1 MTVAAKP
8 ATISYIEDGVSVSFA
23 VPFRFK
29 AANDL
34 VVDRVVNGDV
44 LPLQL
49 GVDYSVTGGT
59 TDAGG
64 TLTRLAKTN
73 GAVLRITR
81 DTARA
86 QPMTYATG
94 DRFPAASHEDALDR
108 QMLIAQEQDA
118 IQEDVRNRSLM
129 LPPGSIQPDLAAGDF
144 DGPVKVLILDPV
156 TRTVQPAD
164 SRAFAGVPGV
174 GGNTFL
180 TLQQLRDLDPTKYQS
195 ATLADGVNP
204 PVSYAYVAGNFVGKD
219 DNVNVVRLNAVPLA
233 LGALVRQ
240 GAQSVAYASP
250 VAIGAPQGQDEKNLT
265 SVDVYDAL
273 TLSMRAAFRSGSR
286 DFDAGPALQAIMD
299 YAQGANSQA
308 NASGGVELQ
317 WREGVYVTSTGLTNR
332 FRADNSIIDDNDL
345 RRMNMRGGGSANTA
359 LIYTGPND
367 GVAYDVRGV
376 NDASGRDL
384 YHVVKGMRLLRFPL
398 NSRTATGMRAR
409 YVADLH
415 MEDFMVYGFATGLL
429 LQDVLGVSAD
439 RLWVLANDVGL
450 RMGLVDWTNPN
461 VCRFT
466 NGRFGG
472 NMSLAAHI
480 IRGANIGFY
489 GTRWEG
495 NGADRSN
502 TAITLLYE
510 GGPPEGAHALTLD
523 DNYFENNR
531 GIADASFAWA
541 SPYDGVVTIRDT
553 TFHRAFP
560 VGGAAGSER
569 YVQHHIDTAVVGA
582 ALAAGSKLHLVHDGN
597 GYKSFGDYTPSPLR
611 KVLRV
616 QSPENTLVR
625 EGLNYYQN
633 DIERPETNNG
643 PFIGATYPVA
653 SVTVAADGTYDLDQ
667 LYTVNVA
674 AVTKTSTG
682 VYRVFYMKQPRDPLR
697 VNATPSVFNGNG
709 SASHLRA
716 NEYIQVMTSD
726 PAGNAADR
734 AFTLNALGSF

>member
-8 ATISYIEDGVSVSFA
+8 ATISYIEDGVSVSFP

-29 AANDL
+29 AASDL
-34 VVDRVVNGDV
+34 VVERLVDGTVVT
-44 LPLQL
+44 LQL
-49 GVDYSVTGGT
+49 GTDFSVSGGTSDTGGT
-59 TDAGG
+59 LIRTVA
-64 TLTRLAKTN
+64 TN
-73 GAVLRITR
+73 GATLRITR

-94 DRFPAASHEDALDR
+94 DRFPAASHEEALDR

-118 IQEDVRNRSLM
+118 LQADLSNRSLM
-129 LPPGSIQPDLAAGDF
+129 LPPGSVQPDLAASDF
-144 DGPVKVLILDPV
+144 DGPMKVLTLDPV
-156 TRTVQPAD
+156 SRTVQPAD
-164 SRAFAGVPGV
+164 SRYFAGVPGV

-180 TLQQLRDLDPTKYQS
+180 TLQQLRALDPVKFQS
-195 ATLADGVNP
+195 AILADGVNP
-204 PVSYAYVAGNFVGKD
+204 PINYAYVSGDFTGRD
-219 DNVNVVRLNAVPLA
+219 DNVNVVRLDFVPLSA
-233 LGALVRQ
+233 GALVRQ
-240 GAQSVAYASP
+240 GAQSLSYASP

-286 DFDAGPALQAIMD
+286 NFDAGPALQAIMD
-299 YAQGANSQA
+299 FAQGSDSQA
-308 NASGGVELQ
+308 DAAGGVELQ
-317 WREGVYVTSTGLTNR
+317 WREGVYVTSKGLTNR
-332 FRADNSIIDDNDL
+332 FRADKGIIDDNDL

-376 NDASGRDL
+376 NDGPGRDL

-398 NSRTATGMRAR
+398 NSRTATGMRGR
-409 YVADLH
+409 YIADLH
-415 MEDFMVYGFATGLL
+415 MEDFMLYGFATGLL

-450 RMGLVDWTNPN
+450 RMALVDWTNPN

-472 NMSLAAHI
+472 NQSLAAHI
-480 IRGANIGFY
+480 VRGANIGFY

-495 NGADRSN
+495 NGADGSN

-510 GGPPEGAHALTLD
+510 GGPPEGAHALTID

-531 GIADASFAWA
+531 GIADVSLAWS
-541 SPYDGVVTIRDT
+541 SPYSGTASIRDS

-560 VGGAAGSER
+560 VGGAAGTER
-569 YVQHHIDTAVVGA
+569 YVQHHIDTAVIGSA
-582 ALAAGSKLHLVHDGN
+582 ASAGSKLHLIHDGN
-597 GYKSFGDYTPSPLR
+597 GYKSFGSYEPSPLR

-616 QSPENTLVR
+616 QSPANTLVR
-625 EGLNYYQN
+625 EGQNYYQN
-633 DIERPETNNG
+633 DVERPETNNG
-643 PFIGATYPVA
+643 PFIGATHPVV
-653 SVTVAADGTYDLDQ
+653 SVTVAADGTYDLDP
-667 LYTVNVA
+667 LFTVNVA
-674 AVTKTSTG
+674 SVTKTGTG
-682 VYRVFYMKQPRDPLR
+682 VYRVFYKTQPREPLR
-697 VNATPSVFNGNG
+697 VNGTPVLFNGTG
-709 SASHLRA
+709 SATYLRA
-716 NEYIQVMTSD
+716 NEYIEVTTLD
-726 PAGNAADR
+726 AAGNAADR